1 MYFTPHSWYRRKS
14 HSNPS
19 GKKHSS
25 WTSLARF
32 SGSPY
37 TVSPLPSSPGTIS
50 SRVLAYEMGCFLKE
64 SHASSSARASIAT
77 DPDCSLSAVCPY
89 SPCSVSSRSL
99 YDSMAFCFVCR
110 DANSQ
115 RNVPVE
121 TLMSSRAFWM
131 VFEYCW
137 DSRLLSSVVVEA
149 LSAASL
155 TIRLMIRTVFA
166 DTSYGRQ
173 LIYRRGQH
181 VGVRYVSTIA

>member
-1 MYFTPHSWYRRKS
+1 
-14 HSNPS
+14 
-19 GKKHSS
+19 
-25 WTSLARF
+25 
-32 SGSPY
+32 
-37 TVSPLPSSPGTIS
+37 
-50 SRVLAYEMGCFLKE
+50 MGCFLKE

-137 DSRLLSSVVVEA
+137 DSRLLSFLCQRFRLLVLGYCGYQTGHV
-149 LSAASL
+149 LSPI
-155 TIRLMIRTVFA
+155 IRAEPQLRCRRSFVSCFADDPFDDSRTVFA

>member
-1 MYFTPHSWYRRKS
+1 
-14 HSNPS
+14 
-19 GKKHSS
+19 
-25 WTSLARF
+25 
-32 SGSPY
+32 
-37 TVSPLPSSPGTIS
+37 
-50 SRVLAYEMGCFLKE
+50 MGCFLKE

-137 DSRLLSSVVVEA
+137 DSRLLSSASGFACWYWDTAVIRRGHV
-149 LSAASL
+149 LSPI
-155 TIRLMIRTVFA
+155 IRAEPQLRCRRSFVSCFADDPFDDSRTVFA

-173 LIYRRGQH
+173 LIYKTRSACRRTLRIHYRVALSHGCR
-181 VGVRYVSTIA
+181 VCPD